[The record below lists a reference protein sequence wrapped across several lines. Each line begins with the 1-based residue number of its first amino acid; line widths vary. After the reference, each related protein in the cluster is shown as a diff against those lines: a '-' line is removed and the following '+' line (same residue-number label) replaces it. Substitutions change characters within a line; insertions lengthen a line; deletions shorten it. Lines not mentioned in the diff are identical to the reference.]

1 MLRGLLA
8 RHFGLQSAKAICFGF
23 RDVWVF
29 KSSGFRL
36 KAFEDLG
43 FRVISRSHVGGV
55 LNLRVWGFR
64 RGLGSR
70 VRSFGYGAFAAI
82 HSQFHDFLLWQL
94 AV

>member
-55 LNLRVWGFR
+55 LTLEFGASGEDWDRGFGALVTGPLRNPLSV
-64 RGLGSR
+64 S
-70 VRSFGYGAFAAI
+70 
-82 HSQFHDFLLWQL
+82 
-94 AV
+94 